1 MFAETERKFARTG
14 ANVLTISEILGR
26 PKISFYTI
34 YMFYTAQQTSVH
46 SVCSVVKNDSEA
58 DLPHRRGGEGEENSH
73 GMPKFFRVAIL
84 TCVMQ
89 FGIIF
94 GVERILEA
102 SYGTF

>member
-1 MFAETERKFARTG
+1 
-14 ANVLTISEILGR
+14 
-26 PKISFYTI
+26 
-34 YMFYTAQQTSVH
+34 MFYTAQQTSVH
-46 SVCSVVKNDSEA
+46 SVYSVVKDDSA
-58 DLPHRRGGEGEENSH
+58 VDLPHRRGGEGEEDSH
-73 GMPKFFRVAIL
+73 GMPKIFWGAIL

>member
-1 MFAETERKFARTG
+1 
-14 ANVLTISEILGR
+14 
-26 PKISFYTI
+26 
-34 YMFYTAQQTSVH
+34 MFYTAQQTSVH
-46 SVCSVVKNDSEA
+46 SVHSVVKNDSVA

-73 GMPKFFRVAIL
+73 GMPKFFFRGAIL